1 MNRRSFI
8 AALGT
13 GGVLGLSGC
22 LGVAGLDEHV
32 ATPVGVSQ
40 DARDDT
46 GYELTNI
53 EPLTIS
59 ERVGAAGY
67 AEEIVVENY
76 LAEHEKAVDM
86 GPLGQQRGAVFVV
99 LSTPQ
104 ISILGQQVNPI
115 EDKSTDELVALVAE
129 NYDGI
134 HNVHHEGDDEVTIL
148 DQQVTEST
156 FTADAN
162 FDGQNVEVNLHV
174 TEAVETASDLVV
186 AIGVYPQRLERS
198 ERGHVQTL
206 MEAIS
211 TDAIDVGDAD
221 RESDDRSDADGGNDD
236 DDDDDGDGDGDGDAD
251 DSSESDDGTEDD
263 DGGDDG
269 SDGGEGDDEDG
280 IVGGVSSIS
289 M

>member
-32 ATPVGVSQ
+32 ATPVGVGQ

-46 GYELTNI
+46 GYGLTGVDA
-53 EPLTIS
+53 LTIA
-59 ERVGAAGY
+59 EQVGAAGY

-115 EDKSTDELVALVAE
+115 EDKSTDELVELVAE

-148 DQQVTEST
+148 DQRVTEST
-156 FTADAN
+156 FTADAS

-174 TEAVETASDLVV
+174 TEAVATAADLVV
-186 AIGVYPQRLERS
+186 AIGVYPQRLERF
-198 ERGHVQTL
+198 ERDNVQTL

-211 TDAIDVGDAD
+211 TDAVDVGNADGENGGRSGGDDGGDGDDGDAD
-221 RESDDRSDADGGNDD
+221 SD
-236 DDDDDGDGDGDGDAD
+236 DAD
-251 DSSESDDGTEDD
+251 DSSESDDGAEDG
-263 DGGDDG
+263 DGGDDDG
-269 SDGGEGDDEDG
+269 SDDGETGDDEGG
-280 IVGGVSSIS
+280 ILGGVNSIS
-289 M
+289 T